1 MHCTKSSR
9 SISFKHICNISRTSI
24 ERLLYNEDLEVGAM
38 LYDRY
43 ERIFEIVLD
52 KVPHVKR
59 ARVTVVAIE
68 ENESRMDKQWKSPI
82 KSRQRFK
89 LQVETI
95 QVA

>member
-1 MHCTKSSR
+1 MK
-9 SISFKHICNISRTSI
+9 IWKLG
-24 ERLLYNEDLEVGAM
+24 EM

-68 ENESRMDKQWKSPI
+68 EDESRMDKQWKGPI
-82 KSRQRFK
+82 KSRKLFK

>member
-1 MHCTKSSR
+1 MHWTKSSR
-9 SISFKHICNISRTSI
+9 GISFKRICNISRSSI
-24 ERLLYNEDLEVGAM
+24 EQLFYDEDLEVGAM

-68 ENESRMDKQWKSPI
+68 DESRMDKQWKGPI
-82 KSRQRFK
+82 KSRKLFK